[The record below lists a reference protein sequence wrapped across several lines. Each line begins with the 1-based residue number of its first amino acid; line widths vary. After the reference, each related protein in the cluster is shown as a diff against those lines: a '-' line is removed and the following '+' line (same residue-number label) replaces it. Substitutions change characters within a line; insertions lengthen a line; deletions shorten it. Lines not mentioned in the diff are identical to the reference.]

1 MKNNWEKLI
10 FEDVFSIINDKTKQV
25 KSSDYQKIGNYP
37 IIDQSSDFI
46 CGFYD
51 DEKKVVKKNLP
62 IVIFGDHTRHVK
74 FIEFPFVCGADG
86 TQLIVPKINLQRKY
100 LYYLI
105 LDASI
110 KIGNYGYD
118 RHLKHLKN
126 FTGLVNSNT
135 AQQRKIAEIL
145 STCDE
150 VIEKTEAAI
159 AKYQA
164 LKQGMMH
171 DLFTRGIDIK
181 TGKLRPSYQDAPEL
195 YKESELGM
203 IPNDWIV
210 YTLDDLIEKYL
221 DFRGKTPLKLGM
233 NWGGGDI
240 RALSANNVQMGA
252 VNFDKECYYGSI
264 DLYNKWMNKGDCE
277 KGDVL
282 MTMEAPLGNVA
293 QVPDD
298 KKYILSQRTIL
309 LKNKRVK
316 IIKDFMYYLFC
327 NNSFQSSLFINSTGS
342 TVRGI
347 QQKKLARLKVIIPKI
362 TKEQNLVSLRLKA
375 IDNKINIE
383 QSALAKYQQL
393 KAGLMQDLL
402 TGKIEV
408 SVAEE
413 TLNN

>member
-135 AQQRKIAEIL
+135 AQQRKIASIL

-159 AKYQA
+159 AKYEA

-195 YKESELGM
+195 YKESVLGM
-203 IPNDWIV
+203 IPKEWEEGFISDVVEVNSPVTYGIVQPGDFSQNGVLLIRGKDYISGWAQESEFFRVKKELHAQFKRSTTLSGDLLICIVGATYGAVGVVPEWIKEANITQTTARIRCNQKKFIPNFIE
-210 YTLDDLIEKYL
+210 YYLKSSFGRLMIEKYVKGSAQPGL
-221 DFRGKTPLKLGM
+221 NLADVEKFITRYPEDINEQKM
-233 NWGGGDI
+233 IGD
-240 RALSANNVQMGA
+240 R
-252 VNFDKECYYGSI
+252 
-264 DLYNKWMNKGDCE
+264 
-277 KGDVL
+277 
-282 MTMEAPLGNVA
+282 
-293 QVPDD
+293 
-298 KKYILSQRTIL
+298 
-309 LKNKRVK
+309 
-316 IIKDFMYYLFC
+316 IK
-327 NNSFQSSLFINSTGS
+327 SLE
-342 TVRGI
+342 
-347 QQKKLARLKVIIPKI
+347 KKLK
-362 TKEQNLVSLRLKA
+362 
-375 IDNKINIE
+375 IE
-383 QSALAKYQQL
+383 QIALAKYQQI
-393 KAGLMQDLL
+393 KSGLMQDLL
-402 TGKIEV
+402 TGKVEV
-408 SVAEE
+408 SFAEE
-413 TLNN
+413 IVKN

>member
-1 MKNNWEKLI
+1 
-10 FEDVFSIINDKTKQV
+10 
-25 KSSDYQKIGNYP
+25 
-37 IIDQSSDFI
+37 
-46 CGFYD
+46 
-51 DEKKVVKKNLP
+51 
-62 IVIFGDHTRHVK
+62 
-74 FIEFPFVCGADG
+74 
-86 TQLIVPKINLQRKY
+86 
-100 LYYLI
+100 
-105 LDASI
+105 
-110 KIGNYGYD
+110 
-118 RHLKHLKN
+118 
-126 FTGLVNSNT
+126 
-135 AQQRKIAEIL
+135 
-145 STCDE
+145 
-150 VIEKTEAAI
+150 
-159 AKYQA
+159 
-164 LKQGMMH
+164 MH